1 MESVVSVRNFVVIG
15 CISVIRQ
22 YYQYLIIFP
31 QFPFHVEVPH
41 EITIPTCVWVPLAH
55 LTQATKIAII
65 EFAKPIIRSVV
76 FVWTLTPSVFKD
88 PNLEPRWQQQE
99 LPQTQMVRKSYD
111 ITIWARGVASNIP
124 QCGNFRNFPPLKI
137 FFVKLIYCMTLQ

>member
-1 MESVVSVRNFVVIG
+1 M
-15 CISVIRQ
+15 
-22 YYQYLIIFP
+22 
-31 QFPFHVEVPH
+31 EVPH
-41 EITIPTCVWVPLAH
+41 EITILTYDWVPLAH

-76 FVWTLTPSVFKD
+76 FDWTLTPSVFKD

-111 ITIWARGVASNIP
+111 ITIWARGGIKYAISQPKIAFKILLLKIAKNLVKIMKYSKATSSFTNRYLDNS
-124 QCGNFRNFPPLKI
+124 QCGNY
-137 FFVKLIYCMTLQ
+137 VTLL